1 MAHVI
6 DPFGGSYLIESL
18 THDLA
23 DKCRQH
29 MAEIESMGG
38 MAKAIEDGLPKL
50 RIEEVAT
57 ITQAK
62 IDSGAQTIVG
72 VNKYQPVDKTTDA
85 DTTNEEV
92 QVRRIDNAEVRAQ
105 QIAQLEKLKANRD
118 EAKLVAAL
126 AALESAAA
134 GSENLMP
141 FAIEAARCRATVGE
155 MSSALATEFGRHK
168 AEIKAVKGVWK
179 QQMQGAEDLTI
190 LTERM
195 EAFIAATGR
204 PPRILVAKLGQ
215 DGHDRGQKVIASAF
229 SDIGFDVTIGP
240 LFQSPDEVYEM
251 AIEVG
256 VDAVG
261 ISTLAASHLSQ
272 VPALRQRLDKGYGKH
287 IELVVGGV
295 IPPGDIPALRKAG
308 AAAVFLPGTKSAD
321 AASRLLDLLARR
333 RNIS

>member
-1 MAHVI
+1 
-6 DPFGGSYLIESL
+6 
-18 THDLA
+18 
-23 DKCRQH
+23 
-29 MAEIESMGG
+29 
-38 MAKAIEDGLPKL
+38 
-50 RIEEVAT
+50 
-57 ITQAK
+57 
-62 IDSGAQTIVG
+62 
-72 VNKYQPVDKTTDA
+72 
-85 DTTNEEV
+85 
-92 QVRRIDNAEVRAQ
+92 
-105 QIAQLEKLKANRD
+105 
-118 EAKLVAAL
+118 
-126 AALESAAA
+126 
-134 GSENLMP
+134 
-141 FAIEAARCRATVGE
+141 
-155 MSSALATEFGRHK
+155 
-168 AEIKAVKGVWK
+168 
-179 QQMQGAEDLTI
+179 MQGAEDLTI

-272 VPALRQRLDKGYGKH
+272 VPALRQRLDKGYGEH